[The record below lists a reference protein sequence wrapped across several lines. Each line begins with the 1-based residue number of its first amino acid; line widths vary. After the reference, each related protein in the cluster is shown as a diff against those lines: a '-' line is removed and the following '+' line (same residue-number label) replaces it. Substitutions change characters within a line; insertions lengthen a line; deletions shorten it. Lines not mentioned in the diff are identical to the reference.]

1 MHRRPDSLRPRRCAG
16 TPFTVAASLALTVG
30 LLGSATAA
38 HAAEAPPASPTP
50 TASAT
55 VNAAALTA
63 TARGELVLKPG
74 EKPASGTPLRWTITV
89 TNTGAVPLDDVTT
102 DLSEGVITLKPGEKH
117 DFIEQDLLTR
127 SILSDGYAL
136 MTTHAT
142 ALTPTGTEITTL
154 VTARFDLPT
163 PTPAPT
169 PTTPAPTPTTPAPTP
184 TTPAPAPTPARGASL
199 SATAR
204 GELVLKPG
212 ETPTVGTPVRWTV
225 TLTNTGDVPLDEV
238 GDNLVQPGLHLEP
251 GQAREVTWS
260 TTLDE
265 WELSD
270 GFAHIAKFVAGLAP
284 DGTVA
289 RTRVDGRIALPSP
302 IPTPAPT
309 PPTPSPTPTTPAP
322 TPTTPAPSPAPTPAE
337 DPTLRATADG
347 EVVLKRGET
356 PKVGTPVRW
365 TITVTNTSDVRVQDI
380 TADDTGDLID
390 LDPGQT
396 GDLKLTTTL
405 SQEDLTNGYTL
416 LDALITGKT
425 PAGTEAITLLES
437 KLTFAAPMPPT
448 PTPTPTPPTPTPT
461 PTPTPPAP
469 TPTPPAPTPTPTT
482 PAPTPVVPTPT
493 PSPSTSA
500 AVVPVTPGSTGS
512 TAKVSSATDT
522 AQRRLASTGYDAASA
537 LPAAGILTA
546 LGALGVLLGR
556 RRRRHST
563 AD

>member
-55 VNAAALTA
+55 AQHPALKA

-74 EKPASGTPLRWTITV
+74 ESPKVGTEVKWTITV
-89 TNTGAVPLDDVTT
+89 IN
-102 DLSEGVITLKPGEKH
+102 S
-117 DFIEQDLLTR
+117 
-127 SILSDGYAL
+127 
-136 MTTHAT
+136 
-142 ALTPTGTEITTL
+142 
-154 VTARFDLPT
+154 
-163 PTPAPT
+163 
-169 PTTPAPTPTTPAPTP
+169 
-184 TTPAPAPTPARGASL
+184 
-199 SATAR
+199 
-204 GELVLKPG
+204 
-212 ETPTVGTPVRWTV
+212 
-225 TLTNTGDVPLDEV
+225 GDVPLTDV
-238 GDNLVQPGLHLEP
+238 AYVLIGHHLDLQPGQTSEL
-251 GQAREVTWS
+251 TTS
-260 TTLDE
+260 STLDQN
-265 WELSD
+265 ELANGHTAVD
-270 GFAHIAKFVAGLAP
+270 IPIGGTTP
-284 DGTVA
+284 DGA
-289 RTRVDGRIALPSP
+289 RIEASLTARLDLPS
-302 IPTPAPT
+302 PTPAPT
-309 PPTPSPTPTTPAP
+309 PPTPAP
-322 TPTTPAPSPAPTPAE
+322 TPTPTPPAPSPTPPAPSPAPTPAE
-337 DPTLRATADG
+337 HPSLRATAHG

-365 TITVTNTSDVRVQDI
+365 TITVTNTGDVRVQDI

-396 GDLKLTTTL
+396 GKLKLTTTL

-425 PAGTEAITLLES
+425 PAGTEAITFLVS
-437 KLTFAAPMPPT
+437 KVTFAAPTPPT

-461 PTPTPPAP
+461 PP

-482 PAPTPVVPTPT
+482 PAPVTPTPA

-500 AVVPVTPGSTGS
+500 AVLPVTPGSSGPSGSSGS
-512 TAKVSSATDT
+512 TAKVSSVADT
-522 AQRRLASTGYDAASA
+522 AQRRLASTGYDASSA

-556 RRRRHST
+556 RRRHRT